1 MPSRWSVPRALLFDL
16 DGTLVHSLPDL
27 ADAVDAM
34 LASYQLPALG
44 EARISTMV
52 GNGSRKLIERAL
64 SASSWCGDAHGGA
77 NAASAGMRES
87 GRPSR
92 STELLDD
99 AHQRFLQHYRQH
111 LCVRSTL
118 CPGVA
123 EQLPALQ
130 QAGIKLAVVTNKPI
144 EFVPPLLQALGIAE
158 RFSLLIGGDSLP
170 EKKPSALPLQHAC
183 AQLGVSITDTIM
195 IGDSRNDID
204 AARAAGMRV
213 VAVSFGYNHGEPLAA
228 SVPDVII
235 DHLNEL
241 PALWA

>member
-1 MPSRWSVPRALLFDL
+1 MPLRWSVPRALLFDL

-34 LASYQLPALG
+34 LGSYGLPALG
-44 EARISTMV
+44 ELTVSTMI

-64 SASSWCGDAHGGA
+64 SASSWCGA
-77 NAASAGMRES
+77 
-87 GRPSR
+87 PSR
-92 STELLDD
+92 SAELLDD

-111 LCVRSTL
+111 LCIRSTL

-130 QAGIKLAVVTNKPI
+130 QTGIKLAVVTNKPI

-183 AQLGVSITDTIM
+183 VQLGVSITDTIM
-195 IGDSRNDID
+195 IGDSRNDIE

-228 SVPDVII
+228 SAPDVII